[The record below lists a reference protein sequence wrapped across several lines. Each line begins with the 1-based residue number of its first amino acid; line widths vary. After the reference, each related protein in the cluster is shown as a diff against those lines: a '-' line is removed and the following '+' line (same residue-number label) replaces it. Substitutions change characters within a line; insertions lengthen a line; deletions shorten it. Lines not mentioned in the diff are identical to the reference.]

1 MRSYPK
7 TFWVQS
13 VRFSGF
19 VFGDVV
25 WEVLLKRC
33 RDLAYGVNTAPKVW
47 LLRYGPRMYAVC
59 CKESR
64 WLGKEAFSTLQAACF
79 PEFFALQTAACLAAL
94 GGHWATAPV
103 WDVPNLAMMAAI
115 VLALIN
121 QFGLG
126 PKTTQ
131 LMVSLYQQHLKDA
144 SSSAPLLSEASKE
157 AKKKFGMVHGISM
170 LLDLMNL
177 GAVFAFICAV
187 ATE

>member
-1 MRSYPK
+1 MRGSGPVLFGARINVK
-7 TFWVQS
+7 I
-13 VRFSGF
+13 VRGICKIVSLLGAAYA
-19 VFGDVV
+19 FGS
-25 WEVLLKRC
+25 
-33 RDLAYGVNTAPKVW
+33 NVW

-79 PEFFALQTAACLAAL
+79 PEFFALQTAACLVAL
-94 GGHWATAPV
+94 GGRWATASV
-103 WDVPNLAMMAAI
+103 WDVANLAMMAAI
-115 VLALIN
+115 ALALIN
-121 QFGLG
+121 LFGLG

-131 LMVSLYQQHLKDA
+131 LMASLYQQHLKDA
-144 SSSAPLLSEASKE
+144 SSSAPLLSDASKE

-187 ATE
+187 ALD